1 LTINQ
6 SNLSLITTEIK
17 KFEKADLL
25 IVSKNQTQASI
36 QALIDKGF
44 FLFGENRIQEA
55 SIKFD
60 EKLKDQ
66 YKNLK
71 LHLIGPLQSN
81 KTKLA
86 LQIFD
91 TIQTID
97 RKKIIDAIV
106 ETKKKL
112 NNIRTK
118 NFFIQINIGKESQK
132 SGIMPEQFSDIY
144 NYAMSNNLLIKGIM
158 CIPPNDD
165 KPEYYFEEM
174 QNIKNKINPNLY
186 LSMGMSKDYLTA
198 LKYGANLIRV
208 GSKIFS

>member
-1 LTINQ
+1 MTINQ

-97 RKKIIDAIV
+97 RKKIIDTIV
-106 ETKKKL
+106 ETQKKL

-118 NFFIQINIGKESQK
+118 NFFIQINIGREPQK

-144 NYAMSNNLLIKGIM
+144 DYAMSNNLSIKGIM

-165 KPEYYFEEM
+165 KPEHYFEEM
-174 QNIKNKINPNLY
+174 QNIKNKVNSNLY

>member
-1 LTINQ
+1 
-6 SNLSLITTEIK
+6 
-17 KFEKADLL
+17 
-25 IVSKNQTQASI
+25 
-36 QALIDKGF
+36 
-44 FLFGENRIQEA
+44 
-55 SIKFD
+55 
-60 EKLKDQ
+60 LKDQ

-132 SGIMPEQFSDIY
+132 SGIMPEQFSYIY
-144 NYAMSNNLLIKGIM
+144 DYAMSNNLLIKGIM

>member
-106 ETKKKL
+106 ETKEKL

-118 NFFIQINIGKESQK
+118 NFFIQINIGREPQK
-132 SGIMPEQFSDIY
+132 SGIMPEKFSDIY
-144 NYAMSNNLLIKGIM
+144 DYAMSNNLLIKGIM
-158 CIPPNDD
+158 CIPPNDE
-165 KPEYYFEEM
+165 KPEHYFEEM

>member
-60 EKLKDQ
+60 EKLKNQ

-97 RKKIIDAIV
+97 RKKIIDSIV
-106 ETKKKL
+106 ETKEKL
-112 NNIRTK
+112 DNIRTK
-118 NFFIQINIGKESQK
+118 NFFIQINIGREPQK
-132 SGIMPEQFSDIY
+132 SGIMPEQFSEIY
-144 NYAMSNNLLIKGIM
+144 DYAMSNNLLIEGIM
-158 CIPPNDD
+158 CIPPNDA
-165 KPEYYFEEM
+165 KPEHYFEEM
-174 QNIKNKINPNLY
+174 RNIKNKINPNLY

>member
-1 LTINQ
+1 MTINK
-6 SNLSLITTEIK
+6 SNLSSIISDIK
-17 KFEKADLL
+17 NYTNTDLL
-25 IVSKNQTQASI
+25 IVSKNQPQESI
-36 QALIDKGF
+36 QELINDGF
-44 FLFGENRIQEA
+44 FLFGENRVQEA

-60 EKLKDQ
+60 EKLKKQ
-66 YKNLK
+66 YKNLR

-81 KTKLA
+81 KTKQA

-97 RKKIIDAIV
+97 RKKIIDVIIV
-106 ETKKKL
+106 TKKKL

-118 NFFIQINIGKESQK
+118 EFFLQINIGREQQK
-132 SGIMPEQFSDIY
+132 SGIMPEQFSYIY
-144 NYAMSNNLLIKGIM
+144 DYAMANNLFIKGIM

-165 KPEYYFEEM
+165 KPEYYFDEM
-174 QNIKNKINPNLY
+174 QKIKNKINSNLH